1 MKFRSTRS
9 NTCVAPSYA
18 LLHGLAPD
26 GGLYVPETFPEQVL
40 QYKDLA
46 GKSYQEIASVV
57 LSYFFTNFTDEERNA
72 MIASAYNETT
82 FRDERIVP
90 LHSIDT
96 DVSISEL
103 FHGRTLAF
111 KDLALSLFPYLL
123 TAAKAQE
130 KEDRDI
136 LILTATSG
144 DTGKAALEGFKD
156 VAGTNIMVFYP
167 SEGVSPMQK
176 QQMQKQEG
184 NNVNVSAIYGNFDDA
199 QSFLKRVFV
208 DPDVYSLKGE
218 EELSSLYR
226 DLERDYLASVFLTR
240 PSSELL
246 NSYVES
252 IAPPGLS
259 LPPKAKIR
267 EDVDV
272 LASSLFLA
280 YYRFSPGEAARYKSF
295 YDGGYRFAYHQNAAL
310 SYEVPYVPF
319 HNSNGPILVSK
330 EEAASCF
337 EGASINVGGDVAISF
352 FLPEAGI
359 MPDEIIAD
367 VVKGNYEKRA
377 SGHYME
383 PGSDYEWGYD
393 LRAYFPYFK
402 TQSNVDLMP
411 ALGKELPSFLQKGLI
426 GRLLDEHS
434 ASSRIVESR
443 QLSNVS
449 FDYNGLAIASLTYHG
464 GATEPAPSP
473 YRKEIYF
480 DRPFAYISNQTLNV
494 GGERLSLPILGG
506 YVVETNYL

>member
-1 MKFRSTRS
+1 MKMQIKKEIEEKIAGNTPVDSMFSSLAPAKRPGKKHLPLYLGLGTGALSIAIVVSLAASFLPSPRLPFHSDAQLTFPVRRERDGEVSSRSAEIYLNFVNEFAPAVFS
-9 NTCVAPSYA
+9 SLPGGNSVALSFPDLFLSLALVAFVSDESYYEPFLSYA
-18 LLHGLAPD
+18 GASSLEELSTAAYEISGAL
-26 GGLYVPETFPEQVL
+26 GS
-40 QYKDLA
+40 LA
-46 GKSYQEIASVV
+46 GDEDDPYGGFVV
-57 LSYFFTNFTDEERNA
+57 S
-72 MIASAYNETT
+72 
-82 FRDERIVP
+82 
-90 LHSIDT
+90 
-96 DVSISEL
+96 
-103 FHGRTLAF
+103 
-111 KDLALSLFPYLL
+111 SL
-123 TAAKAQE
+123 
-130 KEDRDI
+130 
-136 LILTATSG
+136 
-144 DTGKAALEGFKD
+144 
-156 VAGTNIMVFYP
+156 
-167 SEGVSPMQK
+167 
-176 QQMQKQEG
+176 
-184 NNVNVSAIYGNFDDA
+184 
-199 QSFLKRVFV
+199 FV

-295 YDGGYRFAYHQNAAL
+295 YDGGYRFAYHQSAAL